1 MFVYSAALA
10 VNSTRAKPDIMDG
23 SASTG
28 NKFGRIGQE
37 NETRPLT
44 LLLHIVDKKTPQEKP
59 LRPTAY
65 ICCRLAGET

>member
-10 VNSTRAKPDIMDG
+10 VNSTRAKPDIMDV

-44 LLLHIVDKKTPQEKP
+44 LLQLIVDKKTPQEKP

-65 ICCRLAGET
+65 ICCRLVGET